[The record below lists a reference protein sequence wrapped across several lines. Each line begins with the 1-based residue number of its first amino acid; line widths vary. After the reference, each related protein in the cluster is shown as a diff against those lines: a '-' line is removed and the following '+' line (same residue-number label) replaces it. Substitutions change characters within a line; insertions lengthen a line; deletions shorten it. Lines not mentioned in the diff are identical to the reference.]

1 MFTISEDDSD
11 YLIIS
16 LSMLTL
22 QTRAINYIASG
33 ALELRV
39 QHKHSYLGRVASSQC
54 GQQEYPNR
62 LVLIT
67 HCGKCDRWIIGDR
80 IMKII

>member
-1 MFTISEDDSD
+1 MSTISEDDSD

-22 QTRAINYIASG
+22 QTRAMNYIASG

-54 GQQEYPNR
+54 GQQEYPDR
-62 LVLIT
+62 LDLLAI
-67 HCGKCDRWIIGDR
+67 CGKCDR
-80 IMKII
+80 